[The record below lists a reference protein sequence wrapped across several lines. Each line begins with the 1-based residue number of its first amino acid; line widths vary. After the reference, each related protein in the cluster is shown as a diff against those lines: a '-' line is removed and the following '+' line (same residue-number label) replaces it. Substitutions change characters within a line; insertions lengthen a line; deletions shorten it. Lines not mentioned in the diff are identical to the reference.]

1 MATMQ
6 LLLAMGYGMTSEETS
21 NDCGVYLA
29 PSTIPGAGLGI
40 FAGDHP
46 IAKGEAVGMGD
57 ILIPIVDFHWHN
69 GGKNNTTYPFLWF
82 QYTWMGDGFKYL
94 EEGEVHSWKQISAA
108 SPGFGAATNSLQDLV
123 NTEDD
128 RAKMKISRAMKGR
141 SPSIGAI
148 SPHHDRQFKATKN
161 IAPGAEMFIE

>member
-6 LLLAMGYGMTSEETS
+6 LLLAVGYVMTSEETS
-21 NDCGVYLA
+21 NCGMYLA

-57 ILIPIVDFHWHN
+57 IVIPIIEFHWNN
-69 GGKNNTTYPFLWF
+69 GVRGDTTYPFLWF
-82 QYTWMGDGFKYL
+82 QYTWMVDSFKYL

-108 SPGFGAATNSLQDLV
+108 SPGFGAATNSILDLV
-123 NTEDD
+123 NMEDD
-128 RAKMKISRAMKGR
+128 RAKMKISRAMKGT

-148 SPHHDRQFKATKN
+148 SPHHDRQFKAAKD
-161 IAPGAEMFIE
+161 IAPGAEIFIE